1 MSDSRIPGPES
12 AIIPRQHVCAE
23 PDRAQALAEA
33 IRPRA
38 EILHALRDRHV
49 LSMKDFDAETLKQLF
64 RLAAE
69 YESGAQQQHPAR
81 GRILS
86 NVYFDPSRKH
96 TRLSFNSAWQRL
108 GGSELNFEPALDDDF
123 RKRHAPMELAE
134 ICSSYS
140 DIAILRTRHREE
152 MEEAVRYF
160 RLPLINAGNGSD
172 EHPTHAMAD
181 LYTLFKWRPE
191 LLADEPPAESKLHI
205 AMAGD
210 PQTTPSL
217 RSLLFGLAQFPR
229 AVERIVLFGHMK
241 TRLAVD
247 QQAYLE
253 NAGLKVVAGT
263 ELHPGKSIVAVAR
276 AILPES
282 DLVYICYLHPMHA
295 TRMDMLDAVN
305 HMKPGSMVLNSE
317 VQDETFPQLLNDSDH
332 NGYFTQAR
340 GSVFVRMALF
350 SAILG
355 AV

>member
-1 MSDSRIPGPES
+1 MSDSRIPGPEN
-12 AIIPRQHVCAE
+12 AIIPRQHECAE
-23 PDRAQALAEA
+23 PHRAQALAQA
-33 IRPRA
+33 ISPDA
-38 EILHALRDRHV
+38 ESLQVLRDRHV
-49 LSMKDFDAETLKQLF
+49 LSMKHFDARTLKQLF

-69 YESGAQQQHPAR
+69 FESGARSQQPAR

-108 GGSELNFEPALDDDF
+108 GGSELNFEPALDEIL
-123 RKRHAPMELAE
+123 RKRHAPMEVAE
-134 ICSSYS
+134 VCSSYS
-140 DIAILRTRHREE
+140 DNAILRTKQREE
-152 MEEAVRYF
+152 MEEMVRYF
-160 RLPLINAGNGSD
+160 RLPVINAGNGSD

-210 PQTTPSL
+210 PETTPSL

-229 AVERIVLFGHMK
+229 AVERVVLFGHTN
-241 TRLAVD
+241 TRLAKE
-247 QQAYLE
+247 QREYLE
-253 NAGLKVVAGT
+253 TAGLKVEAGA
-263 ELHPGKSIVAVAR
+263 ELYPGKSIVGVAR

-305 HMKPGSMVLNSE
+305 HMKPGSMVLNPE
-317 VQDETFPQLLNDSDH
+317 VQDQAFSHLLNDSDH
-332 NGYFTQAR
+332 NGYFAQAR

>member
-1 MSDSRIPGPES
+1 MSDSRIPGPEG

-23 PDRAQALAEA
+23 PHRAQMLAQT
-33 IRPRA
+33 ISPRA
-38 EILHALRDRHV
+38 ESLDVLRDRHV
-49 LSMKDFDAETLKQLF
+49 LSMRHFDADTLKRLF

-69 YESGAQQQHPAR
+69 YESGAKTHQPAR

-108 GGSELNFEPALDDDF
+108 GGSELNFEPALDEIL
-123 RKRHAPMELAE
+123 RKRHAPMEVAE
-134 ICSSYS
+134 VCSSYS
-140 DIAILRTRHREE
+140 DITVLRTKHPEE

-160 RLPLINAGNGSD
+160 RQPVINAGNGSD

-191 LLADEPPAESKLHI
+191 LLADEPPAESKLTI

-210 PQTTPSL
+210 PETTPSL

-229 AVERIVLFGHMK
+229 AVQRIVLFGHMK
-241 TRLAVD
+241 TRLSKD
-247 QQAYLE
+247 QRDYLE
-253 NAGLKVVAGT
+253 NAGLKVETGS
-263 ELHPGKSIVAVAR
+263 ERYPGKSIVGVAR
-276 AILPES
+276 EILPQS

-305 HMKPGSMVLNSE
+305 HMKPGSMVLNPE
-317 VQDETFPQLLNDSDH
+317 VQDEAFPQLLNDSDH
-332 NGYFTQAR
+332 NAYFAQAR